1 MNRET
6 ILQSPG
12 TMRRTSRFKRMVGCM
27 EPRFRTVL
35 LLALVVAVLPLV
47 LQNTFHLR
55 VAALV
60 FIFAFATLGLNVL
73 MGFAGLVSLGHAGF
87 LAIGAYAVAIGP
99 ARYGVPSWLALIAG
113 VVAACVLAFLV
124 GRPILRLKGHYFAVA
139 TLGVGLLIA
148 MLVTNEVQLT
158 GGPDGMPVQRLT
170 LLGWTLRGT
179 MPWYWVSGAVLVLGA
194 WAIANLIGSPSGRAL
209 RSIHD
214 SEVAADVL
222 GIDVARYKLAAFVLS
237 AGMAALAGAMLALF
251 DGHVTPVS
259 AGFLRSVEF
268 VTMAVLGGLGSI
280 LGSVVGAAVLVVLP
294 QALVAFHDFE
304 HIVLGL
310 LMMLF
315 MIFLRSGIVPA
326 IYARLGWREL

>member
-1 MNRET
+1 MT
-6 ILQSPG
+6 DTLPPPG
-12 TMRRTSRFKRMVGCM
+12 VRPSNWLRRL
-27 EPRFRTVL
+27 EPRFRGVL
-35 LLALVVAVLPLV
+35 LLAVVVCVLPLV
-47 LQNTFHLR
+47 LDNSFHLR
-55 VAALV
+55 IAALV

-99 ARYGVPSWLALIAG
+99 ARYAVPSWLALIVG
-113 VVAACVLAFLV
+113 VVMACLLAFVV

-139 TLGVGLLIA
+139 TLGLGLLIA
-148 MLVTNEVQLT
+148 MFVTNEAHLT
-158 GGPDGMPVQRLT
+158 GGPDGMAVQRLT
-170 LLGWTLRGT
+170 MFGWTLRGT
-179 MPWYWVSGAVLVLGA
+179 MPWYWTSAGALVLAA

-209 RSIHD
+209 RAIHD

-251 DGHVTPVS
+251 DGHVTPVT

-280 LGSVVGAAVLVVLP
+280 LGSVVGAAVLVILP
-294 QALVAFHDFE
+294 QALVAFHDYE

-326 IYARLGWREL
+326 IASRFGWRDL

>member
-1 MNRET
+1 MKAT
-6 ILQSPG
+6 SVLQ
-12 TMRRTSRFKRMVGCM
+12 RQLA
-27 EPRFRTVL
+27 RFRGVA
-35 LLALVVAVLPLV
+35 LLALVIALLPLV
-47 LQNTFHLR
+47 IENAFYLR

-87 LAIGAYAVAIGP
+87 LAIGAYAVAVGP
-99 ARYGVPSWLALIAG
+99 AHWNMPSWFALVMGIA
-113 VVAACVLAFLV
+113 AACALAFV
-124 GRPILRLKGHYFAVA
+124 IGRPILKLKGHYFAVA
-139 TLGVGLLIA
+139 TLGVGLLIS
-148 MLVTNEVQLT
+148 MVVTNEAPLT
-158 GGPDGMPVQRLT
+158 GGPDGMTVARLE
-170 LLGWTLRGT
+170 LFGWTLRGT
-179 MPWYWVSGAVLVLGA
+179 MPWYWMSGGLLVLACWG
-194 WAIANLIGSPSGRAL
+194 ITNLVNSPTGRAL

-222 GIDVARYKLAAFVLS
+222 GVDVARYKLAAFVLS
-237 AGMAALAGAMLALF
+237 AGMAAFSGSMLALF

-280 LGSVVGAAVLVVLP
+280 LGSVVGTAVLVVLP
-294 QALVAFHDFE
+294 QALVAFHDYE
-304 HIVLGL
+304 HMILGL

-326 IYARLGWREL
+326 LAARWGGRSL